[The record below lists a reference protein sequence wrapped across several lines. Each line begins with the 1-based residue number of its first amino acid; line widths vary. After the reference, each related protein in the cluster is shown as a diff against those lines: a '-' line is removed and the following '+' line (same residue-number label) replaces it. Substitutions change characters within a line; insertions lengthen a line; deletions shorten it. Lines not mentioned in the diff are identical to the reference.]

1 MEQIKEFADRYL
13 TQIQFIGP
21 MDIVEIILISLMVY
35 YLLIFIRNT
44 RAWQLLKGVFV
55 ILVFLVIAEILQMDT
70 ILWIARTAFQFATI
84 ALIVVLQPELRK
96 ALEQLGQKNLIRSVI
111 PFESSKPEE
120 GLFSDRTIREIVK
133 GCVEMSRAKTGAL
146 IVVRQLDSLAEY
158 ERTGIAVDG
167 IVTSQLL
174 INIFEKNTPL
184 HDGAVIVQGN
194 RVTYATCYLPLSDN
208 MRLSKDLGTRHR
220 AGVGI
225 SEVTDS
231 MTVIVSEE
239 NGKISVAYE
248 GTLSRGL
255 TAEELDFGYRHSF
268 FSDHPD
274 VVVLRATVALTE
286 DDPAGI
292 REKMQDFMSR
302 RKASQP
308 LEFPSAGS
316 TFKRPA
322 GHFAGTL
329 IDQCGLKGL
338 TVGGAQVSEKHAG
351 FVINRGGATFDDV
364 TELMRQVQ
372 QRVYAETGVRLE
384 PEIRIV
390 EA

>member
-1 MEQIKEFADRYL
+1 M
-13 TQIQFIGP
+13 
-21 MDIVEIILISLMVY
+21 
-35 YLLIFIRNT
+35 
-44 RAWQLLKGVFV
+44 FV

-255 TAEELDFGYRHSF
+255 TAEELEEKLARQCELNAQLDLENAKAVDADLSGPEEEREADDRMES
-268 FSDHPD
+268 
-274 VVVLRATVALTE
+274 AAIVAE
-286 DDPAGI
+286 DKGAYPAD
-292 REKMQDFMSR
+292 REGR
-302 RKASQP
+302 TR
-308 LEFPSAGS
+308 
-316 TFKRPA
+316 
-322 GHFAGTL
+322 
-329 IDQCGLKGL
+329 
-338 TVGGAQVSEKHAG
+338 
-351 FVINRGGATFDDV
+351 
-364 TELMRQVQ
+364 
-372 QRVYAETGVRLE
+372 
-384 PEIRIV
+384 
-390 EA
+390 